1 MVDDYDLVTLDQS
14 RRDGDAACFI
24 KSSITYSFKDSF
36 CIKTESIFVDIYVQ
50 TSSTWRLIYI
60 PPNTLYFVKH
70 INDIFTET
78 GVLDKQE
85 CYLLRDPN
93 INLLLDEK

>member
-24 KSSITYSFKDSF
+24 KSPITYSFKDVF
-36 CIKTESIFVDIYVQ
+36 ALKPKVFLLTFMYRPVLLGILYK
-50 TSSTWRLIYI
+50 
-60 PPNTLYFVKH
+60 PPNTLHFVKH

-78 GVLDKQE
+78 GVLDKQ
-85 CYLLRDPN
+85 
-93 INLLLDEK
+93 